1 MSLLLTHRHTT
12 PRRTQ
17 QDFDF
22 FSRKTEAYAA
32 SYCIAASC
40 AGKDVVSP
48 TPPVAQPY
56 TRSVWLLDP
65 GCHPSARQN
74 KIWAAAWRSLSIH
87 CCEGLSKAPQA
98 WCCLTTQCV
107 AAQTGGPSCSIAYVI
122 RVPPTKQPITPAEL
136 LPQAPAEPPPP
147 AAWAWRNDR
156 ANEAVHPESCE
167 TNDSP
172 DNWQVSK
179 RREGGG
185 STQGLRLERELAGL
199 SVCPLL
205 DFIPSSH
212 QHFNLLSKQ
221 TSLYYSPTY
230 SLTHS
235 HTSSLPHNQLNLNPP
250 LSKCLPASPPPSPP
264 SSSPLP
270 PSAASPAIAAAATNL
285 AGALSCKI
293 TFDMSTTTEYDNMQ
307 RGMKGV

>member
-1 MSLLLTHRHTT
+1 MPSSCPAYLPTVIL
-12 PRRTQ
+12 RRGVPSRILI
-17 QDFDF
+17 F

-147 AAWAWRNDR
+147 AGVMALR
-156 ANEAVHPESCE
+156 AGYCY
-167 TNDSP
+167 T
-172 DNWQVSK
+172 
-179 RREGGG
+179 R
-185 STQGLRLERELAGL
+185 
-199 SVCPLL
+199 
-205 DFIPSSH
+205 SH
-212 QHFNLLSKQ
+212 
-221 TSLYYSPTY
+221 
-230 SLTHS
+230 
-235 HTSSLPHNQLNLNPP
+235 
-250 LSKCLPASPPPSPP
+250 SPPQPGPGEMTGQTRRCIR
-264 SSSPLP
+264 
-270 PSAASPAIAAAATNL
+270 SPARPMT
-285 AGALSCKI
+285 AL
-293 TFDMSTTTEYDNMQ
+293 TTGKCRNGG
-307 RGMKGV
+307 RGGEARRA